1 MANYLH
7 EPISCRFIMNL
18 NRLKLGELTDIGSG
32 YHFRRGVNTDPLGRA
47 RVIQLADLSRSSVI
61 EWGNLTQVNGEEI
74 AQDYFIK
81 RGDVLLSSRG
91 NKSHVILVDRN
102 VADVVAP
109 NYLLILRI
117 ASKLIT
123 SEYLSW
129 YLQQP
134 QAQAQIER
142 ARRGTTVQLISRGE
156 LAELTVPIPPLQLQ
170 EKIAKIGALALKE
183 QDLLDQLKIERHR
196 LISASLQRVADGYVT
211 N

>member
-1 MANYLH
+1 MSTGH
-7 EPISCRFIMNL
+7 S
-18 NRLKLGELTDIGSG
+18 KLGDLVEIRSG

-47 RVIQLADLSRSSVI
+47 RVIQLTDLSQSNCI
-61 EWGNLTQVNGEEI
+61 EWGNLPQVNGEDI
-74 AQDYFIK
+74 AKDYFIR

-91 NKSHVILVDRN
+91 NRSHVILVDQD
-102 VADVVAP
+102 VVDVVAP

-117 ASKLIT
+117 TSKLIT

-134 QAQAQIER
+134 QAQVQIER

-183 QDLLDQLKIERHR
+183 QDLLDQLKVERQR
-196 LISASLQRVADGYVT
+196 LISASLQRVTDKYVT

>member
-1 MANYLH
+1 MSLGR
-7 EPISCRFIMNL
+7 S
-18 NRLKLGELTDIGSG
+18 KLGELTEIGSG

-47 RVIQLADLSRSSVI
+47 RVIQLADLSRSSGI

-74 AQDYFIK
+74 AHDYFIK

-91 NKSHVILVDRN
+91 NRSHVILVDQD

-109 NYLLILRI
+109 NYLLILRLT
-117 ASKLIT
+117 SKLIT

-156 LAELTVPIPPLQLQ
+156 LAELTVPVPPRQLQ

-183 QDLLDQLKIERHR
+183 QDLLDQLKVERQR
-196 LISASLQRVADGYVT
+196 LISASLQRVTDKYVT